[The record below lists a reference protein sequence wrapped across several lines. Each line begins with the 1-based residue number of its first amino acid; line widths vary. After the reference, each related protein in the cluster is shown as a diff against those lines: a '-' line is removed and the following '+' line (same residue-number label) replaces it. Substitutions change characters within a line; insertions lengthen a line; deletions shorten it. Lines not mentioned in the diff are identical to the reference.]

1 MADTA
6 APRRAAPVALAEPR
20 AVAAVPAAPAPRR
33 WWPYWL
39 AGTVAAIVVGLQLGG
54 GFPETWRVHI
64 GEIFSN
70 LERWALENRN
80 SSPLFL
86 YVITPIKHASEAV
99 YDNLLLLLVRMTFLG
114 VIVGAGALALALA
127 GWRKAV
133 LAVLGFTFLGLV
145 GLWDRSLQ
153 TLALMII
160 AVAVSLV
167 IGIPLG
173 IWSGRSPRVE
183 KVLRPFLDT
192 AQTMPAYVYL
202 LPLVIFFSIGVAT
215 ALIATVIFALPP
227 LIRLTGHGVRGV
239 PASSMEV
246 GTAFGSTTKQ
256 VLRKIQL
263 PLAKPSVMLG
273 VNQTLLMAFG
283 MVVIAAIVG
292 VENLG
297 REVLDGL
304 QHLDVGVALN
314 AGIAIVVLAIVLD
327 RVSEAWSKRDRATRG
342 RGPVVFGRA
351 IPRKVIVV
359 GAVVATA
366 AAVLIGRY
374 VLVQQGFPDSPR
386 IDLVTPTNEAVD
398 WIQSN
403 LDWLTTAV
411 GDFLILYCLDPIVNL
426 LLGIP
431 WWMDAGLF
439 AIVAWRFSG
448 WKLAVFTGLA
458 FFGIGLLG
466 MWDDAIDTLSLV
478 VVTVVIA
485 LVLAIPLGVLA
496 ARSDR
501 FERVLRP
508 ILDAMQ
514 VMPAFVYLVPV
525 VALFSVGRVPGVIAS
540 VIYAMPVGIRIT
552 NLAIRQ
558 VPRSTVEAAEAFGSS
573 PVQVL
578 TKVQLP
584 LAKTGIMLAVNQVIM
599 LSLSMVIIAG
609 LVGAAGLGLQVV
621 YGLTKG
627 EIALGFEAGTA
638 IVLLAIMLDRITQAI
653 GVDEGMRRKEFAKA
667 RAMSQTV

>member
-6 APRRAAPVALAEPR
+6 APSRTASVALEQPPAT
-20 AVAAVPAAPAPRR
+20 AVTPVKRR

-54 GFPETWRVHI
+54 GFPETWRIHV
-64 GEIFSN
+64 GEVFSD
-70 LERWALENRN
+70 LERWALENRDT
-80 SSPLFL
+80 SPLFL
-86 YVITPIKHASEAV
+86 YVFTPIKDASEAI
-99 YDNLLLLLVRMTFLG
+99 YDNLLLLLQRMTFLG
-114 VIVGAGALALALA
+114 VIVGAGALALVAA

-133 LAVLGFTFLGLV
+133 LAIVGFTYLGLV
-145 GLWDRSLQ
+145 DLWDRSLQ
-153 TLALMII
+153 TLALMIL
-160 AVAVSLV
+160 AVAVCLL
-167 IGIPLG
+167 IGVPLG
-173 IWSGRSPRVE
+173 IWSGRNPKVE
-183 KVLRPFLDT
+183 KWLRPLLDT

-215 ALIATVIFALPP
+215 ALIATVIFAMPP
-227 LIRLTGHGVRGV
+227 LIRLTSHGVRSV
-239 PASSMEV
+239 PAASLEV
-246 GTAFGSTTKQ
+246 GTAFGATTKQ
-256 VLRKIQL
+256 VLRKIQV

-273 VNQTLLMAFG
+273 VNQALLMAFG

-304 QHLDVGVALN
+304 QRLNVGVALN

-327 RVSEAWSKRDRATRG
+327 RVSDAWSKRDRATRG
-342 RGPVVFGRA
+342 RGSVLFGHE
-351 IPRKVIVV
+351 IPRMWIVA
-359 GAVVATA
+359 GAIIVTV
-366 AAVLIGRY
+366 AAVLVGRY
-374 VLVQQGFPDSPR
+374 VLVQQGFPASPR
-386 IDLVTPTNEAVD
+386 LDLVTPTNEAVD
-398 WIQSN
+398 WIQAN
-403 LDWLTTAV
+403 LSGLTSAI
-411 GDFLILYCLDPIVNL
+411 GDFLILYCLDPIERL

-431 WWMDAGLF
+431 WWMVAGGF
-439 AIVAWRFSG
+439 ALVAWRFSG
-448 WKLAVFTGLA
+448 WRLATFSALA
-458 FFGIGLLG
+458 FVGVGLLG
-466 MWDDAIDTLSLV
+466 MWEDGMVTLTLV
-478 VVTVVIA
+478 AVTVVFA

-525 VALFSVGRVPGVIAS
+525 VALFAVGRVPGVIAS
-540 VIYAMPVGIRIT
+540 VIYAIPAGIRIT
-552 NLAIRQ
+552 DLAIRQ
-558 VPRSTVEAAEAFGSS
+558 VPRSTVEAAEAYGSS
-573 PVQVL
+573 SMQVL
-578 TKVQLP
+578 SKVQLP
-584 LAKTGIMLAVNQVIM
+584 LAKPGIMLAVNQVIM

-609 LVGAAGLGLQVV
+609 LVGAEGLGLQVV

-638 IVLLAIMLDRITQAI
+638 IVLLAIVLDRITQAI
-653 GVDEGMRRKEFAKA
+653 GVDEGMRRKELSKA

>member
-6 APRRAAPVALAEPR
+6 APSRTAPVPLAEPPVE
-20 AVAAVPAAPAPRR
+20 APVPSRRR

-39 AGTVAAIVVGLQLGG
+39 GGTIVAIAVGLQLGG
-54 GFPETWRVHI
+54 GFPETWRTHV
-64 GEIFSN
+64 GDVFSN
-70 LERWALENRN
+70 LEQWALENRDT
-80 SSPLFL
+80 SPLFL
-86 YVITPIKHASEAV
+86 YFFTPIKDASEAV

-114 VIVGAGALALALA
+114 VIVGAGALALVAA

-133 LAVLGFTFLGLV
+133 LAILGFTFLGLV

-153 TLALMII
+153 TLALMIL
-160 AVAVSLV
+160 AVSVCLV

-173 IWSGRSPRVE
+173 IWSGRNPRVE
-183 KVLRPFLDT
+183 KILRPILDT

-215 ALIATVIFALPP
+215 ALIATVIFAMPA
-227 LIRLTGHGVRGV
+227 LIRLTSHGVRSV
-239 PASSMEV
+239 PGSSLEV
-246 GTAFGSTTKQ
+246 GTAFGATTKQ
-256 VLRKIQL
+256 VLRKIQV

-273 VNQTLLMAFG
+273 VNQALLLAFG

-304 QHLDVGVALN
+304 QHLNVGVALN

-327 RVSEAWSKRDRATRG
+327 RVSDAWSKRDRITRG
-342 RGPVVFGRA
+342 RGSVAFGRE
-351 IPRKVIVV
+351 IPRRWIVIGAIAATV
-359 GAVVATA
+359 GAMLV
-366 AAVLIGRY
+366 GRY
-374 VLVQQGFPDSPR
+374 VLVQQGFPASPR

-398 WIQSN
+398 WIQTN
-403 LDWLTTAV
+403 LEWLTSAI
-411 GDFLILYCLDPIVNL
+411 GDFLILYCLDPIERL

-431 WWMDAGLF
+431 WWMVAGGF
-439 AIVAWRFSG
+439 AVVAWRFSG
-448 WKLAVFTGLA
+448 WKLAAFTGLA

-466 MWDDAIDTLSLV
+466 MWDDGMVTLTLV
-478 VVTVVIA
+478 IVTVVIA

-501 FERVLRP
+501 LERVLRP

-525 VALFSVGRVPGVIAS
+525 VALFAVGRVPGVIAS
-540 VIYAMPVGIRIT
+540 VIYAIPVGIRIT
-552 NLAIRQ
+552 DLAIRQ
-558 VPRSTVEAAEAFGSS
+558 VPSTTVEAAEAYGSS
-573 PVQVL
+573 PIQVL

-584 LAKTGIMLAVNQVIM
+584 LAKSGIMLAVNQVIM
-599 LSLSMVIIAG
+599 LALSMVIIAG
-609 LVGAAGLGLQVV
+609 LVGAEGLGLQVV

-638 IVLLAIMLDRITQAI
+638 IVLLAIVLDRITQAV
-653 GVDEGMRRKEFAKA
+653 GVDEGMRRKEISSA